1 MVVEV
6 AVGPGGAPVAAVGD
20 AEAHAAGVVAPAA
33 AHAAAHAEAHAE
45 AHAAAHAV
53 AAVAGRQGTPAAP
66 VAA

>member
-1 MVVEV
+1 VVVEV

-33 AHAAAHAEAHAE
+33 AHAAAHAEAHA
-45 AHAAAHAV
+45 AAHAV

>member
-33 AHAAAHAEAHAE
+33 AHAAAHAEAHA
-45 AHAAAHAV
+45 AAHAV